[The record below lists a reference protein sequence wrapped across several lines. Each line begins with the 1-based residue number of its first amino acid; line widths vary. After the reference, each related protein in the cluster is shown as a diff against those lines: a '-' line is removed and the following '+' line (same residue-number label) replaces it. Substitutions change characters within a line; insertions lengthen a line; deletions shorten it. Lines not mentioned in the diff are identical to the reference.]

1 MVNEIK
7 SKDEFLKQHLVG
19 RTDSA
24 EVKEYIE
31 GVLMKYRQYF
41 AESREDQLLE
51 DLERARKKI
60 ELYEKYG

>member
-1 MVNEIK
+1 M
-7 SKDEFLKQHLVG
+7 G